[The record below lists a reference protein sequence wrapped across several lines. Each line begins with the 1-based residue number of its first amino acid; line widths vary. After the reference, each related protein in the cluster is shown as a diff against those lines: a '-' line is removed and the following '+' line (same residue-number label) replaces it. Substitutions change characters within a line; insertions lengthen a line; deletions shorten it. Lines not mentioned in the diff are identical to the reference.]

1 MMVSIAETLYTNDI
15 HHIGLEYA
23 LERIAT
29 GKSKD
34 KVEELRSLEDSERGR
49 VKKNLPIVMFSGT
62 FTGRKDELLKDHSG
76 YIVLDFDNLDNVEQA
91 KQSIGS
97 DKYVY
102 SCWVSPSGN
111 GLKALVR
118 VTNPERHRDH
128 FRSLTSYFEKQYGI
142 EVDPS
147 GINESRA
154 CFESYDPD
162 IIVNSSYDRFGGML
176 SEKSQNQV
184 MVKQENV
191 TDYYRLN
198 LAATMVRN
206 SQDGERHAILFKAA
220 RLCGGYIAAGRI
232 EEEEAIRV
240 LVREF
245 SRRDY
250 DEHYNPNS
258 TVRDGIEVGKQMPL
272 SEIAQ
277 DEKDARRKLQ
287 VEEGDMSFISSG
299 DEDFKWITAFA
310 NGEIQIGLDTGNKE
324 LDKHFRYK
332 KDFTII
338 NGHSNVGK
346 TTLAMYLMV
355 NASIRHGWKW
365 VIYSSEN
372 RTASIKMKLLQ
383 FLVDRPIGA
392 IDYQTM
398 RMAYSWIEEHFVII
412 NNKEVVSYADLIV
425 YAEIMIAND
434 EQFDGF
440 FIDPYNS
447 LRITI
452 SNNNIGVHQ
461 YHYEA
466 ASEFLTFTTAYD
478 KAVWLN
484 THAVTE
490 AQRRKGTDGLP
501 MAPYAEDTE
510 GGGLFVNRADNF
522 LTFHR
527 KIQHEDPEVRR
538 TMEFHVRKIRETETG
553 GGPTPLINP
562 VMFKMN
568 TSNTG
573 FYCLNGEMNLFEPK
587 TFQPQPEQIIDIPFS
602 IDPDDIF

>member
-1 MMVSIAETLYTNDI
+1 MMVSIAKTLYSNEI
-15 HHIGLEYA
+15 HHIGVESA
-23 LERIAT
+23 LERIAV
-29 GKSKD
+29 GKSKEMID
-34 KVEELRSLEDSERGR
+34 ELRSADASEKGK
-49 VKKNLPIVMFSGT
+49 VKKNLPVVMFSGT

-76 YIVLDFDNLDNVEQA
+76 YIVLDFDNLDNVEQV

-128 FRSLTSYFEKQYGI
+128 FRSLTSYFAKQYGI

-147 GINESRA
+147 GVNESRA

-162 IIVNSSYDRFGGML
+162 IIVNSTYERFGGML

-184 MVKQENV
+184 MVQQENV

-206 SQDGERHAILFKAA
+206 SLDGERHAVLFKAA

-245 SRRDY
+245 ARRDY
-250 DEHYNPNS
+250 DEHYNPHA
-258 TVRDGIEVGKQMPL
+258 TVRDGIEVGKNMPI
-272 SEIAQ
+272 SEIVQ

-287 VEEGDMSFISSG
+287 VAEGDMSFISSG

-310 NGEIQIGLDTGNKE
+310 NGEIQVGLDTGNSE

-346 TTLAMYLMV
+346 TTLAMFLMV
-355 NASIRHGWKW
+355 NSSIRHGWKW

-383 FLVDRPIGA
+383 FLVDRPIGS

-398 RMAYSWIEEHFVII
+398 RLAYKWIEEHFIII

-466 ASEFLTFTTAYD
+466 ASEFLTFTTAHN

-490 AQRRKGTDGLP
+490 AQRRKGIDGLP

-527 KIQHEDPEVRR
+527 KIQHDEPEVRR
-538 TMEFHVRKIRETETG
+538 TMEFHVRKIREVETG
-553 GGPTPLINP
+553 GSPTPIMNP
-562 VMFKMN
+562 IMFKMN

-573 FYCLNGEMNLFEPK
+573 FYCLNGEMKLFDPM
-587 TFQPQPEQIIDIPFS
+587 TFMPTPEEQVHIPFS
-602 IDPDDIF
+602 VELDDIF

>member
-466 ASEFLTFTTAYD
+466 ASEFLTFTTAHD

-510 GGGLFVNRADNF
+510 GGGLFVNRSDNF

>member
-1 MMVSIAETLYTNDI
+1 MVSIAETLYTNDI

-162 IIVNSSYDRFGGML
+162 IIVNSSYERFGGML

-206 SQDGERHAILFKAA
+206 SQDGERHAVLFKAA

>member
-29 GKSKD
+29 GKSKE
-34 KVEELRSLEDSERGR
+34 KVEELRSLDSSERGR

-398 RMAYSWIEEHFVII
+398 RMAYSWVEEHFVII

-434 EQFDGF
+434 EHFDGF

-466 ASEFLTFTTAYD
+466 ASEFLTFTTAHD

-538 TMEFHVRKIRETETG
+538 TMEFHVRKVRETETG

-587 TFQPQPEQIIDIPFS
+587 TFQPEPEQTIDIPFS

>member
-29 GKSKD
+29 GKTKE
-34 KVEELRSLEDSERGR
+34 KVEELRSLDSSERGR

-206 SQDGERHAILFKAA
+206 SQDGERHAVLFKAA

-277 DEKDARRKLQ
+277 DEKDARRKIQ

-398 RMAYSWIEEHFVII
+398 RMAYSWVEEHFVII

-466 ASEFLTFTTAYD
+466 ASEFLTFTTAHD

-587 TFQPQPEQIIDIPFS
+587 TFQPEPEQTIDIPFS

>member
-34 KVEELRSLEDSERGR
+34 KVEELRSLDSSERGR

-206 SQDGERHAILFKAA
+206 SQDGERHAVLFKAA

>member
-34 KVEELRSLEDSERGR
+34 KVEELRSLDSSERGR

>member
-466 ASEFLTFTTAYD
+466 ASEFLTFTTAHD

-510 GGGLFVNRADNF
+510 GGGLFVNRCDNF

>member
-1 MMVSIAETLYTNDI
+1 MMVSIAQSLYTNDI

-29 GKSKD
+29 GKSKE
-34 KVEELRSLEDSERGR
+34 KIEELRSLDPSQRGA

-76 YIVLDFDNLDNVEQA
+76 YIVLDFDNLDNVDQV

-184 MVKQENV
+184 LVKQENV

-206 SQDGERHAILFKAA
+206 SQDGERHAVLFKAA

-250 DEHYNPNS
+250 DEHYNPHS
-258 TVRDGIEVGKQMPL
+258 TVRDGIEVGKNMPI
-272 SEIAQ
+272 SEIVQ
-277 DEKDARRKLQ
+277 DEKEARRKLQ
-287 VEEGDMSFISSG
+287 VAEGDMSFISSG

-310 NGEIQIGLDTGNKE
+310 NGEIQVGLDTGNAE

-346 TTLAMYLMV
+346 TTLAMFLMV

-383 FLVDRPIGA
+383 FLVDRPISA

-398 RMAYSWIEEHFVII
+398 RLAYTWIEEHFVII
-412 NNKEVVSYADLIV
+412 SNKEVVSYADLIV

-466 ASEFLTFTTAYD
+466 ASEFLTFTTAHN

-527 KIQHEDPEVRR
+527 KIQHDDPEVRR
-538 TMEFHVRKIRETETG
+538 TMEFHVRKIREVETG
-553 GGPTPLINP
+553 GGPTPLQNP
-562 VMFKMN
+562 IMFKMN

-573 FYCLNGEMNLFEPK
+573 FYCLNGEMNLFTPMEFK
-587 TFQPQPEQIIDIPFS
+587 PQPEQTIDIPFN
-602 IDPDDIF
+602 IELDDIF

>member
-29 GKSKD
+29 GKSKE
-34 KVEELRSLEDSERGR
+34 KVEELRSLDSSERGR

-206 SQDGERHAILFKAA
+206 SQDGERHAVLFKAA

-398 RMAYSWIEEHFVII
+398 RMAYSWVEEHFVII

-434 EQFDGF
+434 EHFDGF

-466 ASEFLTFTTAYD
+466 ASEFLTFTTAHD

-510 GGGLFVNRADNF
+510 GGGLFVNRSDNF

-538 TMEFHVRKIRETETG
+538 TMEFHVRKVRETETG

-587 TFQPQPEQIIDIPFS
+587 TFQPEPEQTIDIPFS

>member
-29 GKSKD
+29 GKSKE
-34 KVEELRSLEDSERGR
+34 KVEELRSLDSSERGR

-398 RMAYSWIEEHFVII
+398 RMAYSWVEEHFVII

-466 ASEFLTFTTAYD
+466 ASEFLTFTTAHD

-587 TFQPQPEQIIDIPFS
+587 TFQPEPEQTIDIPFS

>member
-29 GKSKD
+29 GKSKE
-34 KVEELRSLEDSERGR
+34 KVEELRSLDSSERGR

-206 SQDGERHAILFKAA
+206 SQDGERHAVLFKAA

-398 RMAYSWIEEHFVII
+398 RMAYSWVEEHFVII

-466 ASEFLTFTTAYD
+466 ASEFLTFTTAHN

-510 GGGLFVNRADNF
+510 GGGLFVNRSDNF

-538 TMEFHVRKIRETETG
+538 TMEFHVRKVRETETG

-587 TFQPQPEQIIDIPFS
+587 TFQPEPEQTIDIPFS

>member
-34 KVEELRSLEDSERGR
+34 KVEELRSLDSSERGR

-206 SQDGERHAILFKAA
+206 SQDGERHAVLFKAA

-412 NNKEVVSYADLIV
+412 NNKEVVSYADLII

>member
-1 MMVSIAETLYTNDI
+1 
-15 HHIGLEYA
+15 
-23 LERIAT
+23 
-29 GKSKD
+29 
-34 KVEELRSLEDSERGR
+34 
-49 VKKNLPIVMFSGT
+49 
-62 FTGRKDELLKDHSG
+62 
-76 YIVLDFDNLDNVEQA
+76 
-91 KQSIGS
+91 
-97 DKYVY
+97 
-102 SCWVSPSGN
+102 
-111 GLKALVR
+111 
-118 VTNPERHRDH
+118 
-128 FRSLTSYFEKQYGI
+128 
-142 EVDPS
+142 
-147 GINESRA
+147 
-154 CFESYDPD
+154 
-162 IIVNSSYDRFGGML
+162 
-176 SEKSQNQV
+176 
-184 MVKQENV
+184 
-191 TDYYRLN
+191 
-198 LAATMVRN
+198 MVRN
-206 SQDGERHAILFKAA
+206 SLDGERHAVLFKAA

-245 SRRDY
+245 ARRDY
-250 DEHYNPNS
+250 DEHYNPHA
-258 TVRDGIEVGKQMPL
+258 TVRDGIEVGKNMPI
-272 SEIAQ
+272 SEIVQ

-287 VEEGDMSFISSG
+287 VAEGDMSFISSG

-310 NGEIQIGLDTGNKE
+310 NGEIQVGLDTGNAE

-346 TTLAMYLMV
+346 TTLAMFLMV
-355 NASIRHGWKW
+355 NSSIRHGWKW

-383 FLVDRPIGA
+383 FLVDRPIGS

-398 RMAYSWIEEHFVII
+398 RLAYKWIEEHFIII

-466 ASEFLTFTTAYD
+466 ASEFLTFTTAHD

-490 AQRRKGTDGLP
+490 AQRRKGIDGLP

-527 KIQHEDPEVRR
+527 KIQHDEPEVRR
-538 TMEFHVRKIRETETG
+538 TMEFHVRKIREVETG
-553 GGPTPLINP
+553 GSPTPIMNP
-562 VMFKMN
+562 ILFKMN

-573 FYCLNGEMNLFEPK
+573 FYCLNGEMKLFDPM
-587 TFQPQPEQIIDIPFS
+587 TFMPTPEEQVHIPFS
-602 IDPDDIF
+602 VELDDIF

>member
-162 IIVNSSYDRFGGML
+162 IIVNSSYERFGGML

-206 SQDGERHAILFKAA
+206 SQDGERHAVLFKAA